1 MWIVREPD
9 RLPFLLYIMELTER
23 INQLLEEKFSTDEA
37 FLDCFVV
44 EIELKPSNKLYVF
57 LDSDSGMTFE
67 KCQKLSR
74 YLEGYIDAGGWL
86 GDKYVLEV
94 SSPGISRPLKFQR
107 QYVKNIG
114 RKMEIVLSSDK
125 SKVSGTLHGV
135 NDDQIILVNEI
146 IERDGKKKMKK
157 QVETSIAFDN
167 IEKAIVKIEF

>member
-1 MWIVREPD
+1 MWIAREPE
-9 RLPFLLYIMELTER
+9 RLPFLFCTMELTDR
-23 INQLLEEKFSTDEA
+23 INQLLEEKFSADEA

>member
-1 MWIVREPD
+1 
-9 RLPFLLYIMELTER
+9 MELTER
-23 INQLLEEKFSTDEA
+23 INQLLEEKFVTDDA
-37 FLDCFVV
+37 FSDCFVV
-44 EIELKPSNKLYVF
+44 EIELKSSNKLYVF

-74 YLEGYIDAGGWL
+74 YLEGFIDSGGWL

-114 RKMEIVLSSDK
+114 RKLEVVLSIDKTKVIGLLKEVADGGIVL
-125 SKVSGTLHGV
+125 T
-135 NDDQIILVNEI
+135 NEVV
-146 IERDGKKKMKK
+146 EKEGKKKIKK
-157 QVETSIAFDN
+157 QVETIVKFDN

>member
-1 MWIVREPD
+1 
-9 RLPFLLYIMELTER
+9 MELTDR
-23 INQLLEEKFSTDEA
+23 INQLLEEKFGTDEA
-37 FLDCFVV
+37 FGDCFVV

-74 YLEGYIDAGGWL
+74 YLEGFIDSGGWL

-107 QYVKNIG
+107 QYTKNIG
-114 RKMEIVLSSDK
+114 RKLEVVLSSDK
-125 SKVSGTLHGV
+125 SKVIGV
-135 NDDQIILVNEI
+135 LKEVTDTSIVLTNEVV
-146 IERDGKKKMKK
+146 EKEGKKKVKK
-157 QVETSIAFDN
+157 QIETIVEFAD

>member
-1 MWIVREPD
+1 
-9 RLPFLLYIMELTER
+9 MELTER
-23 INQLLEEKFSTDEA
+23 INQLLEEKFATDDA
-37 FLDCFVV
+37 FSDCFVV

-74 YLEGYIDAGGWL
+74 YLEGFIDSGGWL

-107 QYVKNIG
+107 QYIKNIG
-114 RKMEIVLSSDK
+114 RKLEVVLSSDK
-125 SKVSGTLHGV
+125 TKVIGLLKEVTDGGIVLT
-135 NDDQIILVNEI
+135 NEVV
-146 IERDGKKKMKK
+146 EKEGKKKIKK
-157 QVETSIAFDN
+157 QVETIVKFDN

>member
-1 MWIVREPD
+1 MWIVREPI
-9 RLPFLLYIMELTER
+9 RLPFLLCIMELTDR
-23 INQLLEEKFSTDEA
+23 INQLLEEKFAADEA
-37 FLDCFVV
+37 YLDCFVV
-44 EIELKPSNKLYVF
+44 EIELKHSNKLYVF

-74 YLEGYIDAGGWL
+74 YLEGYIDAGSWL

-114 RKMEIVLSSDK
+114 RKMEVVLSSDK
-125 SKVSGTLHGV
+125 SKITGTLHGV

-146 IERDGKKKMKK
+146 IERDGKKKVKK